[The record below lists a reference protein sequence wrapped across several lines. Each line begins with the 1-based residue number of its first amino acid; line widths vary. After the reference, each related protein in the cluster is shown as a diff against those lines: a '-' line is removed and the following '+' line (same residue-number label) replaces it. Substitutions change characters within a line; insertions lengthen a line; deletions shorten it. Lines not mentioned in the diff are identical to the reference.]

1 MTAPDSAG
9 DLQQTATSATAATAA
24 AAIAAQLPTADP
36 ALAVP
41 VSIFEPSAVVP
52 GPDAVGI
59 AVRVSGDSAG
69 ELVLLVCAP
78 LADALL
84 NSVVGNVDD
93 VAALEPLLLPA
104 VEALQAATG
113 LRLEPA
119 ACRRIDVAVAADTVL
134 SSASP
139 SAAQIR
145 AGEHHVASL
154 LVGLGIEGAAT
165 LPATAA
171 AVPGPRAT
179 NDEFRPL
186 GVSAPK
192 GDPLR
197 LQLLHEVPM
206 AVTVQ
211 LGSTRMTVRELLA
224 LTPGSVVELD
234 RAAGSP
240 VDVLVNGTL
249 LARGEVVVVDEEYA
263 VRISEIV
270 SHPEQPSDSS

>member
-1 MTAPDSAG
+1 MTAPDSTG
-9 DLQQTATSATAATAA
+9 DLQLPAATASSATAATAA

-41 VSIFEPSAVVP
+41 VSVFEPSAVVP
-52 GPDAVGI
+52 GADAVGI
-59 AVRVSGDSAG
+59 AVRVSGDAEG

-84 NSVVGNVDD
+84 NSVVGNADD
-93 VAALEPLLLPA
+93 VAALQPLLLPA
-104 VEALQAATG
+104 VEALHAATG
-113 LRLEPA
+113 LRLVA
-119 ACRRIDVAVAADTVL
+119 GACRSIATAVAADTVL
-134 SSASP
+134 RSTSP

-145 AGEHHVASL
+145 AGEHHVATL
-154 LVGLGIEGAAT
+154 LVGLGLEAPAAGI
-165 LPATAA
+165 PAA
-171 AVPGPRAT
+171 RLAT
-179 NDEFRPL
+179 EEFRPL
-186 GVSAPK
+186 GASVPTR
-192 GDPLR
+192 DPLR

-270 SHPEQPSDSS
+270 SLPDQSTDGS

>member
-1 MTAPDSAG
+1 MTAPDFAG
-9 DLQQTATSATAATAA
+9 DPQLPAATASSATAATAA

-41 VSIFEPSAVVP
+41 VSVFEPSALVP

-59 AVRVSGDSAG
+59 AVRVSGDANG

-84 NSVVGNVDD
+84 NSVVGNADD
-93 VAALEPLLLPA
+93 VAALQPLLLPA
-104 VEALQAATG
+104 VDALQAATG
-113 LRLEPA
+113 LRLQPA
-119 ACRRIDVAVAADTVL
+119 ACRSIDTAVAADAVVHT
-134 SSASP
+134 ASP

-145 AGEHHVASL
+145 AGEHHVGTL
-154 LVGLGIEGAAT
+154 LVGLGTDA
-165 LPATAA
+165 PAA
-171 AVPGPRAT
+171 AAPAAALPRE
-179 NDEFRPL
+179 EFRPL
-186 GVSAPK
+186 GAAAPTR
-192 GDPLR
+192 DPLR

-224 LTPGSVVELD
+224 LAPGSVVELD

-270 SHPEQPSDSS
+270 SHPDQPADGS